1 MVLDKIRVLCDERK
15 ISIAKLEKETGIG
28 NGTISRWDISS
39 PTVTNLK
46 KVANYFEIAM
56 GELLDEM
63 KLPMMEGEGNV
74 SIDQNRDQ

>member
-63 KLPMMEGEGNV
+63 KLPTMEGEDNV

>member
-39 PTVTNLK
+39 PTVTSLK

-63 KLPMMEGEGNV
+63 KLPMMEGEDNV

>member
-63 KLPMMEGEGNV
+63 KLPMMEGEDNV

>member
-56 GELLDEM
+56 GELLDET
-63 KLPMMEGEGNV
+63 KLPMMEGEDNV

>member
-46 KVANYFEIAM
+46 KVANYFEITM

-63 KLPMMEGEGNV
+63 KLPMMEGEDNV

>member
-1 MVLDKIRVLCDERK
+1 MILDKIRVLCDERE

-63 KLPMMEGEGNV
+63 KLPMMEVEDNV
-74 SIDQNRDQ
+74 SIDQNRD